1 MKAGM
6 GFALSFGLACL
17 SGPVSA
23 IDPTAVIVDEGK
35 LGLTHQLA
43 PGTQLA
49 APGYPASYSGKAD
62 DVCIALGYTVKPD
75 GSTGDF
81 KLLSAWT
88 SDRAIAE
95 KSDRYLDTFASAAAQ
110 AVSQWRFAP
119 KGEGTPQP
127 IATVAT
133 LTFRGSGATPGLAD
147 RCRVSDLAAF
157 YQRQENGRLAVKRTV
172 EQAQARETAAQI
184 RYAEAH
190 AQRVFGTR

>member
-1 MKAGM
+1 MKMRM
-6 GFALSFGLACL
+6 GLLLTAGLACL
-17 SGPVSA
+17 AGPLSA
-23 IDPTAVIVDEGK
+23 LDPTVVVVDEGK
-35 LGLTHQLA
+35 LGLTHQLDA
-43 PGTQLA
+43 GTELA
-49 APGYPASYSGKAD
+49 APGYPASYSRKAH

-88 SDRAIAE
+88 SDRAAAE

-119 KGEGTPQP
+119 KNTGVPRS

-133 LTFRGSGATPGLAD
+133 LIFRGSGTAPGLAD
-147 RCRVSDLAAF
+147 RCRVADLAAF

-172 EQAQARETAAQI
+172 EQAQARETAARI
-184 RYAEAH
+184 RYSEAH
-190 AQRVFGTR
+190 ARHVFGTR

>member
-1 MKAGM
+1 MKAVLEFGLI
-6 GFALSFGLACL
+6 AGLACL
-17 SGPVSA
+17 AGPVFA
-23 IDPTAVIVDEGK
+23 IDPTVVVVDEGK
-35 LGLTHQLA
+35 LGLTHELA
-43 PGTQLA
+43 PSTQLA

-88 SDRAIAE
+88 SDRATAE

-110 AVSQWRFAP
+110 AVSQWRFMP
-119 KGEGTPQP
+119 KSEGTRQP

-133 LTFRGSGATPGLAD
+133 LTFSGSAATPGLAD
-147 RCRVSDLAAF
+147 RCRIADLAAF
-157 YQRQENGRLAVKRTV
+157 YQRQENGRLAVKRTI

-184 RYAEAH
+184 KYAEAH
-190 AQRVFGTR
+190 AQRVFGAR